1 MLPGMTKQLFMIPAC
16 LPFLAALGAGCHA
29 ASSAVDDAITVEVGA
44 ESLQAVEMDRS
55 ITLDGAR
62 IPDCL
67 DFNAT
72 VALTN
77 TTVALNNTPRGCT
90 LTVEQP
96 DLVLLDEHA
105 IERARQE
112 AGDFDVDGIRS
123 ASLELQT
130 LELSTA
136 EGTPLALSQYLD
148 AITLIVDGEIV
159 LDRVS
164 ASELQ
169 AAALA
174 RELPEPLMED
184 LKASVKA
191 NEAARADVVISLWLR
206 TPSELP
212 DTLRMR
218 VVIQPTL
225 QVNVVDAAL

>member
-1 MLPGMTKQLFMIPAC
+1 MTKPLFMIPVC
-16 LPFLAALGAGCHA
+16 LPFMALAGAGCHA
-29 ASSAVDDAITVEVGA
+29 ASNAVDDAVTVEVGA
-44 ESLQAVEMDRS
+44 GTLQTVDMDRS

-77 TTVALNNTPRGCT
+77 TTVALSNTARGCT

-96 DLVLLDEHA
+96 DLVLLDQQA
-105 IERARQE
+105 AERARE
-112 AGDFDVDGIRS
+112 KVGDFDVDGIRS

-130 LELSTA
+130 LDLSTA
-136 EGTPLALSQYLD
+136 DGAPLALAQYLD

-159 LDRVS
+159 LDRVT

-169 AAALA
+169 GGAVT
-174 RELPEPLMED
+174 RELPAPLLED
-184 LKASVKA
+184 LKAAVKA
-191 NEAARADVVISLWLR
+191 NEAASADVELSLWLR

-218 VVIQPTL
+218 AVIQPIL